1 MDLKQLK
8 DFPPNFL
15 WGAGIS
21 SFQAEG
27 DWRKNGQGRSVIE
40 YTRKEKN
47 TTNFEAGVDFY
58 HHYKEDIKL
67 MKEMGL
73 RAFRISIS
81 WTRIFPNGKGKVNR
95 SGVEFYH
102 SVINQLKE
110 NHIDPIVT
118 MYHFDY
124 PQALIDEYGG
134 WLDRRSVIDYKNYA
148 SFLFNEFGDQVK
160 YWITINEQDHVIKMP
175 DRLGM
180 INAGSYSD
188 TEKEAY
194 IANHNMCVASAEAFN
209 LCHLLLPKAMIGP
222 ALSYQVYYPA
232 SDNPADVLAADDLSL
247 INQNYL
253 LDLQCRGEY
262 GAVFTK
268 YLVDRGIYPR
278 FPESDLKILKQNC
291 PDFIGVNYYSTD
303 DVTYL
308 ASNGK
313 FGKTK
318 GLPIPSQENGV
329 FKKEKNKVL
338 KSTKWGWAIDSIG
351 LRIALQ
357 RLYRDYNLPIL
368 ITENGYSEIEKVSNV
383 DGNETIND
391 KDRIIYLKKHIQS
404 VHEVISEG
412 IPILGYCVWTFMD
425 VISGHSGMNK
435 RYGLVYVNREDSDLK
450 DMKRIKKRSYFW
462 YQKVIKCNTEEVEL

>member
-110 NHIDPIVT
+110 NHIEPIVT

-134 WLDRRSVIDYKNYA
+134 WLDRRS
-148 SFLFNEFGDQVK
+148 
-160 YWITINEQDHVIKMP
+160 IKM
-175 DRLGM
+175 
-180 INAGSYSD
+180 
-188 TEKEAY
+188 
-194 IANHNMCVASAEAFN
+194 
-209 LCHLLLPKAMIGP
+209 
-222 ALSYQVYYPA
+222 
-232 SDNPADVLAADDLSL
+232 
-247 INQNYL
+247 
-253 LDLQCRGEY
+253 
-262 GAVFTK
+262 
-268 YLVDRGIYPR
+268 
-278 FPESDLKILKQNC
+278 
-291 PDFIGVNYYSTD
+291 
-303 DVTYL
+303 
-308 ASNGK
+308 
-313 FGKTK
+313 
-318 GLPIPSQENGV
+318 
-329 FKKEKNKVL
+329 
-338 KSTKWGWAIDSIG
+338 
-351 LRIALQ
+351 
-357 RLYRDYNLPIL
+357 
-368 ITENGYSEIEKVSNV
+368 
-383 DGNETIND
+383 
-391 KDRIIYLKKHIQS
+391 
-404 VHEVISEG
+404 
-412 IPILGYCVWTFMD
+412 
-425 VISGHSGMNK
+425 
-435 RYGLVYVNREDSDLK
+435 
-450 DMKRIKKRSYFW
+450 
-462 YQKVIKCNTEEVEL
+462 CNTSKRKISA